1 LQARDKNLYSAI
13 TDCGAGGLSSAVGE
27 MAEELGAKVY
37 LDQVPLK
44 YSGLSYMEIWISE
57 SQERMVLSVPKE
69 NIQELTALFES
80 ENVTASVIG
89 EFTNTNK
96 LQLYYENNLVCELEM
111 NFLHHGIPKIAK
123 QAVYIQKKYKE
134 PALPA
139 RKDLTGTLLKLLGHF
154 DICSKEWIVRQ
165 YDHEVQG
172 GSVVKPLVGIQ
183 NDGPSDA
190 SVTKPLVDSCK
201 GIIISNGINFRFGF
215 IDPYWMAAS
224 CIDEALRQIIAV
236 GGSLK
241 EVAVLDNFCW
251 GNPDKADRLG
261 GLVRCSY
268 GCYDAAKGFG
278 VPFISGKDSLYNEFN
293 VRGKPIAIPG
303 TLLIS
308 AISVIEDVSRAV
320 SMYAKSAGNL
330 LYVVGDTFDEL
341 GASHYYDLFGEIG
354 NCVPKVNT
362 LKAKKIFNALSLA
375 SQSRL
380 VSAMHD
386 CSDGGLAVAM
396 AEMAF
401 SGALGLDMFLSG
413 VPYKS
418 ERANNASILF
428 SESNSRFVVE
438 VEPKNRKKFERLLK
452 GISFG
457 LAGCFN
463 AGKYFKVYGLDGK
476 VCINADINKLK
487 DAWQK
492 PLKW

>member
-1 LQARDKNLYSAI
+1 
-13 TDCGAGGLSSAVGE
+13 
-27 MAEELGAKVY
+27 
-37 LDQVPLK
+37 
-44 YSGLSYMEIWISE
+44 
-57 SQERMVLSVPKE
+57 
-69 NIQELTALFES
+69 
-80 ENVTASVIG
+80 
-89 EFTNTNK
+89 
-96 LQLYYENNLVCELEM
+96 
-111 NFLHHGIPKIAK
+111 
-123 QAVYIQKKYKE
+123 
-134 PALPA
+134 
-139 RKDLTGTLLKLLGHF
+139 
-154 DICSKEWIVRQ
+154 
-165 YDHEVQG
+165 
-172 GSVVKPLVGIQ
+172 
-183 NDGPSDA
+183 
-190 SVTKPLVDSCK
+190 
-201 GIIISNGINFRFGF
+201 
-215 IDPYWMAAS
+215 
-224 CIDEALRQIIAV
+224 
-236 GGSLK
+236 
-241 EVAVLDNFCW
+241 
-251 GNPDKADRLG
+251 
-261 GLVRCSY
+261 
-268 GCYDAAKGFG
+268 
-278 VPFISGKDSLYNEFN
+278 
-293 VRGKPIAIPG
+293 
-303 TLLIS
+303 
-308 AISVIEDVSRAV
+308 
-320 SMYAKSAGNL
+320 MYAKSAGNL